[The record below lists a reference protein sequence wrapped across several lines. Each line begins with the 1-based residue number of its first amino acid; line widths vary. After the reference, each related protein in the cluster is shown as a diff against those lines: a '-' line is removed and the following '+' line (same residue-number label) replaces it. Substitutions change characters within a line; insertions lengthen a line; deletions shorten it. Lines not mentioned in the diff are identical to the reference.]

1 MQTLKIVKQSYFF
14 FLTSPKRFQS
24 NTSGP
29 VKSLQID
36 EGTSKE
42 SIAQTTPQP
51 IKPTMPPTSR
61 PSTGLSND
69 EVVADETESTTPWE
83 QHPEKE
89 SIESEGRRPDTKPF
103 KDGDEAF
110 ENELES
116 SKNWGKHPEK
126 ESIEEEGRRPDM
138 KPFKDE
144 VEKDA
149 VVAENRADRIA
160 LLSEASDGK
169 ENDVSDKVSDDD
181 SIDAASKEAPY
192 QSEVLNASPLKP
204 RPRLVTPFR
213 GRCPV
218 CREYS

>member
-1 MQTLKIVKQSYFF
+1 
-14 FLTSPKRFQS
+14 
-24 NTSGP
+24 
-29 VKSLQID
+29 
-36 EGTSKE
+36 
-42 SIAQTTPQP
+42 
-51 IKPTMPPTSR
+51 MPPTSR

-89 SIESEGRRPDTKPF
+89 SIEAEGRRPDTKPF

-126 ESIEEEGRRPDM
+126 ESIEEEGRRPDI

-169 ENDVSDKVSDDD
+169 ENDVSEKVSDDD
-181 SIDAASKEAPY
+181 SIDAASKEVPY

-204 RPRLVTPFR
+204 RPRLVTQFR

-218 CREYS
+218 CREYF